1 MAKAIGLYYPAAHD
15 AAQAGYALAAL
26 ADDHRCTAALWTPR
40 RDTAWQWAAH
50 LVSRGEVTEIAGQV
64 AGLLGDAAAVM
75 DVDGNAGSAE
85 ALRVQARYRELPV
98 SHDLSEE
105 QVLNA

>member
-1 MAKAIGLYYPAAHD
+1 M
-15 AAQAGYALAAL
+15 
-26 ADDHRCTAALWTPR
+26 
-40 RDTAWQWAAH
+40 
-50 LVSRGEVTEIAGQV
+50 TEIAGQV

-85 ALRVQARYRELPV
+85 ALRVQARTELPV